1 MNVELADY
9 LIGLRKYI
17 AEDGK
22 VLDQYLLTL
31 NYPIDFRLTL
41 VTPDD
46 MDQNLMIKIW
56 ESSKKS
62 FKMTLHHQDDNTQN
76 GLLRVDYNSR
86 HKNPETITHTVPPQF
101 HPYAGIY
108 LDDFAGHI
116 HYVVDG
122 YKPLV
127 WAIPL
132 EVDDFPVKALHQR
145 EDYVHT
151 LAAFF
156 QKINLK
162 TKVTCSTQTTFL

>member
-9 LIGLRKYI
+9 LISLRKYI

-22 VLDQYLLTL
+22 ILDQYLLTL
-31 NYPIDFRLTL
+31 DYPIDFRLTL

-56 ESSKKS
+56 ESPKKS
-62 FKMTLHHQDDNTQN
+62 FKMTMHHQDDNTQN

-86 HKNPETITHTVPPQF
+86 HKNPETITNTVPPQF

-108 LDDFAGHI
+108 LDEFAGHI

-132 EVDDFPVKALHQR
+132 EIDDFPVKALTSR
-145 EDYVHT
+145 EDYVHS

-156 QKINLK
+156 QKINLE
-162 TKVTCSTQTTFL
+162 TRVTCSTQMRLE